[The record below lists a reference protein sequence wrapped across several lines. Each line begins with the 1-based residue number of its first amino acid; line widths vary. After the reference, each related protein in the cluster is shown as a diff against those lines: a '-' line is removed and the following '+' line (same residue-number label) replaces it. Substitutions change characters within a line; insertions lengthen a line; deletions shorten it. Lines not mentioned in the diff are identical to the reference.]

1 MADTRNRDKPKNSSR
16 AGPELGVVRIQCN
29 PAPDAQDRLRR
40 LFTLLVK
47 YATGDGTT
55 SQEKDAA
62 IEDGGEEEK

>member
-1 MADTRNRDKPKNSSR
+1 MADTRNRDKPRNSSR
-16 AGPELGVVRIQCN
+16 AEPELGVVRIRCN

-55 SQEKDAA
+55 TPVKYAA
-62 IEDGGEEEK
+62 TEDGGEEEK